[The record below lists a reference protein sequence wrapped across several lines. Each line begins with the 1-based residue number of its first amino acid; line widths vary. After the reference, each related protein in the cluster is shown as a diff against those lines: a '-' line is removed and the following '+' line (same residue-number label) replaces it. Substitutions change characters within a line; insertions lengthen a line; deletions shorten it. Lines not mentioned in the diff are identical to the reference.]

1 MKFFTAVTLGAVAL
15 AALACGDD
23 DGTGPAQV
31 PLAGMRVINAVADTM
46 GQDIR
51 FVDVAWN
58 AYLGVAFR
66 STNPGAGYAPIPA
79 GERHI
84 KVFLSPGSDRSPGVV
99 STVLADT
106 VVNFEEGK
114 EYTFFHVGFARAGAN
129 PGRRVIV
136 TEDNYPTPPA
146 GNIAVRF
153 VNAGAGLGTVDVFRR
168 ASSTGALTTTL
179 ATDIPFMGVSDYITL
194 PVGQLNVAAV
204 TDGTVTVLANA
215 DAPDGAAA
223 TRVASGIGGDLFEG
237 SVLTAILVPRSVS
250 GSTAA
255 SFTTPGIIWIVDRRP
270 PILP

>member
-1 MKFFTAVTLGAVAL
+1 MKIFTVVSVGAVAL

-23 DGTGPAQV
+23 DGTGPSQV
-31 PLAGMRVINAVADTM
+31 PLAGMRIINAVADTM

-58 AYLGVAFR
+58 AFLGVGFR
-66 STNPGAGYAPIPA
+66 STNPGAGYAPVPA
-79 GERHI
+79 GDRHI

-106 VVNFEEGK
+106 TVTLEEGK
-114 EYTFFHVGFARAGAN
+114 EYTFFHVGFARAGSTPA
-129 PGRRVIV
+129 RRVIV
-136 TEDNYPTPPA
+136 TEDTYPVPPA

-168 ASSTGALTTTL
+168 ASSTGDLTTTL
-179 ATDIPFMGVSDYITL
+179 ATDVPFMGVTDYVTL

-204 TDGTVTVLANA
+204 TDGTVSVIANA
-215 DAPDGAAA
+215 DAPDGAVA
-223 TRVASGIGGDLFEG
+223 TRVSSGIGGDMFEG

-250 GSTAA
+250 GSPAA
-255 SFTTPGIIWIVDRRP
+255 SFTSPGIIWIVDRRP